1 MISVSWMFIYLQRW
15 CINKALSS
23 WIKADALSPNML
35 NQVEQDLA
43 RKHLSSLWNDFNGM
57 TATLAVMAF
66 HLLTWQRHF
75 RRQGGCGGVSDRS
88 CPCVSS
94 CMCNGLVFGLIV
106 VREGGMT
113 CQEEFGEISDFS
125 TLRTSHDY
133 KNGCSEGSRFF
144 LFVLFFTSKP
154 SPNAGTT
161 VLYTCLWPE
170 LQDTW
175 TTVWDIDGDKMNS
188 VANYKNPLFELKLCT
203 DNISD
208 IETKK

>member
-1 MISVSWMFIYLQRW
+1 MISVSWVFIYLQRW
-15 CINKALSS
+15 CINKALSP

-43 RKHLSSLWNDFNGM
+43 WKHLSSLWNDFNWM

-88 CPCVSS
+88 CPCVSL
-94 CMCNGLVFGLIV
+94 CMCNGLVFSLIV
-106 VREGGMT
+106 VREGELT

-133 KNGCSEGSRFF
+133 TKGLQWGLQVFF
-144 LFVLFFTSKP
+144 LFVLFFDFGNLLQMQAWHFYIHVFDLKSKKVK
-154 SPNAGTT
+154 SLLE
-161 VLYTCLWPE
+161 VL
-170 LQDTW
+170 
-175 TTVWDIDGDKMNS
+175 IG
-188 VANYKNPLFELKLCT
+188 
-203 DNISD
+203 
-208 IETKK
+208 